1 MMKVYTSL
9 VVVLLLLA
17 SSPAFA
23 TPVLDQHQE
32 DNNGTVAISSDYLRA
47 QTFTM
52 GISGVLDHVE
62 IGNTSDWW
70 WLPETTPIVQIR
82 DTTAGE
88 PGPTLLG
95 SVALP
100 NPVPQNGWTPPI
112 DFLSQNIAITAGQMY
127 SIVVLPSDP
136 AGNATIG
143 VRWDPASYA
152 GGALWTYHAGS
163 WSLETVLGG
172 GDAQFRTYVET
183 GPTIPAPA
191 AIVLAGIGATAV
203 GWLRR
208 RRAI

>member
-1 MMKVYTSL
+1 MMKVYTSF

-32 DNNGTVAISSDYLRA
+32 DNNGSAASGSDYLRA
-47 QTFTM
+47 QTFTA

-62 IGNTSDWW
+62 IGNTSGGWF
-70 WLPETTPIVQIR
+70 LPETPPIVQIR
-82 DTTAGE
+82 DTTASQ
-88 PGPTLLG
+88 PGPTVLG

-100 NPVPQNGWTPPI
+100 DPVPHNGWTPPI

-127 SIVVLPSDP
+127 SIVFLPSDP
-136 AGNATIG
+136 AGRVTVG

-152 GGALWTYHAGS
+152 GGALWTYDAGS
-163 WSLETVLGG
+163 WGLETWEGG
-172 GDAQFRTYVET
+172 GDVQFRTYVET

-208 RRAI
+208 RRTL